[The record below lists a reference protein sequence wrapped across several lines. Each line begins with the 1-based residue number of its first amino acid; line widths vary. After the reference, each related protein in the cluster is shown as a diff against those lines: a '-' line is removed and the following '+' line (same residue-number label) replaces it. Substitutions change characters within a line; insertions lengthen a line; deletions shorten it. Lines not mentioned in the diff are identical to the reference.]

1 MRREYH
7 NFPILS
13 AGGIIIIDDKVVI
26 VKRKTEPDSGKWT
39 IPGGAINV
47 GEKIRD
53 GLRREIF
60 EETALEVKVG
70 NLIDIAEKI
79 FKDNEGKI
87 IYHYVILDYICKY
100 ISGSMKA
107 SSDAEELML
116 VKMDDL
122 DKFELVNG
130 TMRVIEKTFDLVKQ
144 ERGQF

>member
-26 VKRKTEPDSGKWT
+26 IKRKTEPDSGKWT

-53 GLRREIF
+53 GLRREVF
-60 EETALEVKVG
+60 EETALKVKVG

>member
-26 VKRKTEPDSGKWT
+26 IKRKTEPDSGKWS

-60 EETALEVKVG
+60 EETALKVKVG

>member
-7 NFPILS
+7 KFPILS
-13 AGGIIIIDDKVVI
+13 AGGIIMIDGKVLII
-26 VKRKTEPDSGKWT
+26 KRKAEPDAGKWS

-60 EETALEVKVG
+60 EETALEVKVE

-79 FKDNEGKI
+79 FRDNNGKI
-87 IYHYVILDYICKY
+87 IYHYVILDYLCKY
-100 ISGSMKA
+100 VSGNMKA

-116 VKMDDL
+116 VKINEL
-122 DKFELVNG
+122 DKFEVVSGLKK
-130 TMRVIEKTFDLVKQ
+130 VIGKAFDLTKA
-144 ERGQF
+144 EWE

>member
-1 MRREYH
+1 MGREYYK
-7 NFPILS
+7 FPILS
-13 AGGIIIIDDKVVI
+13 AGGVIIVEDKVVI
-26 VKRKTEPDSGKWT
+26 IKRKTEPDSGKWT

-47 GEKIRD
+47 GEKIRN

-60 EETALEVKVG
+60 EETALEVEVG

-116 VKMDDL
+116 VKINDL

-130 TMRVIEKTFDLVKQ
+130 TMKVIEKAFDLVKQ
-144 ERGQF
+144 ERE

>member
-1 MRREYH
+1 MKREYYK
-7 NFPILS
+7 FPILS
-13 AGGIIIIDDKVVI
+13 AGGVIFIDDKVVI
-26 VKRKTEPDSGKWT
+26 IKRKTEPDSGKWT

-47 GEKIRD
+47 GERIRD

-60 EETALEVKVG
+60 EETALKVKVG

>member
-26 VKRKTEPDSGKWT
+26 IKRKTEPDSGKWT